1 MDKQNAISKLQRFRE
16 ELLQLFEARA
26 DALVDLL
33 DALASSPHARSV
45 VELSLSPLFRR
56 QYSSISD
63 AIAQLF
69 HARTPA
75 QAAEERRSWE
85 QKVARLIGRYLP
97 APHQRKFWLFGTDV
111 VPVSRPFA
119 ATLEDR
125 PFVYQPN
132 AVGGN
137 RPVTLGHQY
146 SVTACLPEKAHPDEP
161 AWVVPLVVR
170 RVQSTEK
177 ATVVGADQLTALL
190 KDETQPFQGQLC
202 VHVADSAYSA
212 VAHLGRLGA
221 QPNLVSVTRAP
232 EHRVFYQQFEVPR
245 EEERK
250 RGHPHWYGAP
260 FVLKDSATWGP
271 PDETTEATFTSQKGR
286 TYQVQLQAWHNLLM
300 HGKRGL
306 PMHRYPF
313 TLIRAV
319 VVDAQGRQ
327 VFKRALWLIVLGTR
341 RGELAA
347 VEAWEAYAQRYDLE
361 HYFRFGKQHL
371 LLAAY
376 QTPDVEH
383 EENWL
388 TLVQLATVQ
397 LWLARE
403 LSESQ
408 RRPWERYLP
417 LRPTAVAS
425 PSEVQ
430 RDWERIIRQIGTPAR
445 SPKPRGKSSGR
456 AAGTRPGRRQRYPVV
471 KKPSPGRKTSRPPA

>member
-1 MDKQNAISKLQRFRE
+1 MDKQNVIAKLQRFRE
-16 ELLQLFEARA
+16 ELHQLFEARA
-26 DALVDLL
+26 DALLDLL
-33 DALASSPHARSV
+33 DALAGSPHARSV

-56 QYSSISD
+56 EYSSIGD

-69 HARTPA
+69 HASTPA
-75 QAAEERRSWE
+75 QAAKERRGWE

-97 APHQRKFWLFGTDV
+97 TPHQRKFWLFGTDG

-125 PFVYQPN
+125 SYVYQPN
-132 AVGGN
+132 LVAGN
-137 RPVTLGHQY
+137 KPVTIGHQY
-146 SVTACLPEKAHPDEP
+146 SVTACLPEKAHPDDP
-161 AWVVPLVVR
+161 PWVVPLVVR

-177 ATVVGADQLTALL
+177 ATVVGAEQLTALL
-190 KDETQPFQGQLC
+190 EDETQPFQGQLC

-212 VAHLGRLGA
+212 VEYLGRVGA

-232 EHRVFYQQFEVPR
+232 EHRVFYQQCASPP

-260 FVLKDSATWGP
+260 FVLKDSHTWGP
-271 PDETTEATFTSQKGR
+271 PDEITEATFATKKGC
-286 TYQVQLQAWHNLLM
+286 THKVQLQAWHHLLM

-319 VVDAQGRQ
+319 VVDAQGCP
-327 VFKRALWLIVLGTR
+327 VFKRALWLIVLGAR
-341 RGELAA
+341 RGELSV

-361 HYFRFGKQHL
+361 HYFRFGKQRL

-388 TLVQLATVQ
+388 ALVQLATVQ

-403 LSESQ
+403 LAESH

-417 LRPTAVAS
+417 PRPTAVAS

-445 SPKPRGKSSGR
+445 SPKRRGKSPGR
-456 AAGTRPGRRQRYPVV
+456 APGTRPGRRQRHAVV
-471 KKPSPGRKTSRPPA
+471 KKPSQGRKTSRPPA